1 MNSIS
6 KQQLIGYVAITLL
19 LIGLFLPVIELP
31 LLGSSSF
38 WNMGNLNGLLSFSA
52 SAIAYGL
59 LGLVIASYILVFFNY
74 CRLLILSAIIS
85 ISAFSFIA
93 YHLSRAGEQI
103 QKNVLASFLMDAT
116 NTSVGVENITN
127 WVYVP
132 VAGIMLLFFVGL
144 MPTKSN
150 T

>member
-1 MNSIS
+1 MNTIS

-31 LLGSSSF
+31 LMGAFSL
-38 WNMGNLNGLLSFSA
+38 WNMGNLNGLLPFSA

-59 LGLVIASYILVFFNY
+59 LGLIIASYILVFFNH

-93 YHLSRAGEQI
+93 YHMSRAGEQI

-132 VAGIMLLFFVGL
+132 VAGIMLILFISIISPL
-144 MPTKSN
+144 KE
-150 T
+150 